1 MPTTLPFKDQ
11 AIRSAT
17 YAGSGRETE
26 FRIKGHPGLIF
37 VVQRPGKDGM
47 STKCWRAYYSRIEGG
62 RQIKRKKRLGKY
74 PGVSLAEARRLAAE
88 VAEAVEKG
96 RDPVAEVHAQRAQR
110 ERDGL
115 TLADL
120 IADYI
125 EDQTRSGVATVREV
139 ERALNRDI
147 VPALGHLRP
156 AEITD
161 LQIES
166 VIDGVAKRGKAMA
179 RHLLVYLRGAYNHA
193 LRGSPQLR
201 HRYGLTHNPADNVGR
216 GRRGKPG
223 KYGRPPVDSR
233 YLSDAEIPLFWHALD
248 QSGTDLRTVMA
259 LKLLLLTG
267 QRPGE
272 VVGARIAE
280 LDLRSATPTWQLPAE
295 RTKNGLPH
303 IVPLAPL
310 AAILFTAAVGGRTA
324 GSVFPSQATGD
335 GVLGEATVRQA
346 VSRLFEKGRLTCPNF
361 SPKDLRTTVKTGM
374 AALRIPRE
382 IRDAVENHKPE
393 GIGDRAY
400 NFHDYADEKREALE
414 TWAKHVTKLLR
425 SGRGAP
431 QISHADGAA

>member
-1 MPTTLPFKDQ
+1 MPKTLPFKDQ

-17 YAGSGRETE
+17 YGGSGRETE

-37 VVQRPGKDGM
+37 VVQRPGKDGI
-47 STKCWRAYYSRIEGG
+47 STKCWRAYYSRVEGG
-62 RQIKRKKRLGKY
+62 RQFKRKKRLGKY

-96 RDPVAEVHAQRAQR
+96 RDPVAEEHAQRVQR

-120 IADYI
+120 IVDYI
-125 EDQTRSGVATVREV
+125 EDQTRSGVATAREV

-147 VPALGHLRP
+147 VPTLGHLRP

-233 YLSDAEIPLFWHALD
+233 YLSDTEIPLFWHALD
-248 QSGTDLRTVMA
+248 QSGTDLRTVIA

-280 LDLRSATPTWQLPAE
+280 LDLSSATPTWQLPPD

-303 IVPLAPL
+303 LVPLAPL
-310 AAILFTAAVGGRTA
+310 AAKLFTAAVGDRTA
-324 GSVFPSQATGD
+324 GSVFPSQATG
-335 GVLGEATVRQA
+335 R
-346 VSRLFEKGRLTCPNF
+346 RH
-361 SPKDLRTTVKTGM
+361 
-374 AALRIPRE
+374 PR
-382 IRDAVENHKPE
+382 
-393 GIGDRAY
+393 
-400 NFHDYADEKREALE
+400 
-414 TWAKHVTKLLR
+414 
-425 SGRGAP
+425 
-431 QISHADGAA
+431 